1 VGHAR
6 NHCNCLQGII
16 TNRLSLKS
24 SILGLFQVY
33 TAKFTISEANH
44 AVFWGVADTGT
55 KTRTKAKTQTRD
67 PQMFRVLIL
76 NDDYTPMDFV
86 VEVLTTFFRK
96 SEQEAVQIMLAVHHA
111 GAGLCG
117 VYTHEVA
124 ETKVNQVAEA
134 AHEHGHPLQA
144 TMEPE

>member
-1 VGHAR
+1 MTR
-6 NHCNCLQGII
+6 Y
-16 TNRLSLKS
+16 S
-24 SILGLFQVY
+24 S
-33 TAKFTISEANH
+33 S
-44 AVFWGVADTGT
+44 VADTGT
-55 KTRTKAKTQTRD
+55 KTRTKPKTQTRD

-86 VEVLTTFFRK
+86 VEVLMTFFRK

>member
-1 VGHAR
+1 
-6 NHCNCLQGII
+6 
-16 TNRLSLKS
+16 
-24 SILGLFQVY
+24 
-33 TAKFTISEANH
+33 
-44 AVFWGVADTGT
+44 
-55 KTRTKAKTQTRD
+55 
-67 PQMFRVLIL
+67 MFRVLIL

-86 VEVLTTFFRK
+86 VEVLMTFFRK
-96 SEQEAVQIMLAVHHA
+96 SEQEAVQIMLSVHHA

-134 AHEHGHPLQA
+134 AREHGHPLQT